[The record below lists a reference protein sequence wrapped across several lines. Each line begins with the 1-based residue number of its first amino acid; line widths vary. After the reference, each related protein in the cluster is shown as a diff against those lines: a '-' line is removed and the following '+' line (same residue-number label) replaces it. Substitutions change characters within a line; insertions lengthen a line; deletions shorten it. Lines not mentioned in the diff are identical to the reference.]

1 MKEWLFVKIRYVA
14 LALVLTF
21 FVVFGAMSILSIL
34 EMSGHA
40 RVVNYAGIV
49 RGGSQKLFK
58 MEMFAYYTDPTR
70 DLEMR
75 DKLMVRLD
83 NIIESLSNGGLVV
96 ADEKTLIQM
105 QDPIFQADMAK
116 IRLDFGEIKREIAK
130 VRKGDTPDRLYQLTE
145 AYFDLCNRTVGD
157 SENFAQKQVNENIIV
172 LVVVNTFLILLVI
185 GVAIIMR
192 RANKNSQRAEKMA
205 KMAQDAER
213 ENRAKSS
220 FLANMSHEIRTPL
233 NVIIGMALVANRSD
247 DAAKVQSS
255 VQEILKA
262 SNHLLEVVNDILDM
276 SKIESG
282 KLELAREPF
291 HLRQAIAETSHLT
304 KAKCDE
310 KNLRFVDEIGDETDV
325 WVLGDKTRF
334 NQILLNLLSN
344 AVKFTHKG
352 GVITL
357 SATGTTEDERLMCR
371 IAVSDTGIGL
381 SQEQIDKL
389 FRPFSQA
396 SESITGKYGG
406 TGLGLAISQNLLR
419 EMGGD
424 LRVDSRL
431 GEGAAFSF
439 EIPFETT
446 KAVQT
451 QNVELSLP
459 DLTGKRIL
467 IVDDVDVN
475 RMMLAA
481 ILEETRIEAEEA
493 DDGTEALLM
502 IQESPEFY
510 YDIVFM
516 DTRMPKMDGYE
527 TTKQLRALSR
537 TDIKTMPIISM
548 SANAFREDIEAA
560 LAAGMNDH
568 VLKPVE
574 LGRLTQVLTKYLVDV
589 KVEDAT

>member
-1 MKEWLFVKIRYVA
+1 
-14 LALVLTF
+14 
-21 FVVFGAMSILSIL
+21 
-34 EMSGHA
+34 
-40 RVVNYAGIV
+40 
-49 RGGSQKLFK
+49 
-58 MEMFAYYTDPTR
+58 
-70 DLEMR
+70 
-75 DKLMVRLD
+75 
-83 NIIESLSNGGLVV
+83 
-96 ADEKTLIQM
+96 
-105 QDPIFQADMAK
+105 
-116 IRLDFGEIKREIAK
+116 
-130 VRKGDTPDRLYQLTE
+130 
-145 AYFDLCNRTVGD
+145 
-157 SENFAQKQVNENIIV
+157 
-172 LVVVNTFLILLVI
+172 
-185 GVAIIMR
+185 
-192 RANKNSQRAEKMA
+192 
-205 KMAQDAER
+205 
-213 ENRAKSS
+213 
-220 FLANMSHEIRTPL
+220 
-233 NVIIGMALVANRSD
+233 
-247 DAAKVQSS
+247 
-255 VQEILKA
+255 
-262 SNHLLEVVNDILDM
+262 
-276 SKIESG
+276 
-282 KLELAREPF
+282 
-291 HLRQAIAETSHLT
+291 LRQAIAETSHLT

-310 KNLRFVDEIGDETDV
+310 KNLRFVNEIGDETDV

-357 SATGTTEDERLMCR
+357 SATGTIIEERLMCQ

-431 GEGAAFSF
+431 GEGAVFSF

-446 KAVQT
+446 KAVQA

-481 ILEETRIEAEEA
+481 ILEETHIEVEEA

-527 TTKQLRALSR
+527 TTKQVRALSR
-537 TDIKTMPIISM
+537 GDVKTMPIISM

-574 LGRLTQVLTKYLVDV
+574 LGRLTQVLTKYLVNFD
-589 KVEDAT
+589 EA

>member
-1 MKEWLFVKIRYVA
+1 MGVSLKEWFLSKIRYVA
-14 LALVLTF
+14 IALVLTA

-58 MEMFAYYTDPTR
+58 MELFSYYTDPSQ
-70 DLEMR
+70 DLEQR
-75 DKLMVRLD
+75 DKLILRLD
-83 NIIESLSNGGLVV
+83 NIIDSLISGGLVV
-96 ADEKTLIQM
+96 ADNKSLVKME
-105 QDPIFQADMAK
+105 DPIFQEDMRK
-116 IRLDFGEIKREIAK
+116 IRLSFDEIKQEIEHI
-130 VRKGDTPDRLYQLTE
+130 RQGDAPTRFYELTE
-145 AYFDLCNRTVGD
+145 VYFDLCNQTVGD
-157 SENFAQKQVNENIIV
+157 SEIFSQKQVNENIIV
-172 LVVVNTFLILLVI
+172 LVVVNTMLIVLVL
-185 GVAIIMR
+185 GVAIVLMSAR
-192 RANKNSQRAEKMA
+192 KNHQRAEKMA
-205 KMAQDAER
+205 KMVQDAER

-233 NVIIGMALVANRSD
+233 NVIIGMALVAGRSND
-247 DAAKVQSS
+247 TVKMRSS

-262 SNHLLEVVNDILDM
+262 SNHLLEVVNDILDI

-282 KLELAREPF
+282 KLELASDPF
-291 HLRQAIAETSHLT
+291 HLRQAIVETSNLA
-304 KAKCDE
+304 KARCEE

-344 AVKFTHKG
+344 AVKFTHRG
-352 GVITL
+352 GVVTL
-357 SATGTTEDERLMCR
+357 SATAMVNDGNYRCQ

-381 SQEQIDKL
+381 SQEQIAKL
-389 FRPFSQA
+389 FRPFTQVG
-396 SESITGKYGG
+396 ESLTGKYGG
-406 TGLGLAISQNLLR
+406 TGLGLAISRNLLNA
-419 EMGGD
+419 MGAD
-424 LRVDSRL
+424 LHVESQL
-431 GEGAAFSF
+431 GQGAVFSF

-446 KAVQT
+446 QALHS
-451 QNVELSLP
+451 QNVEPSFP
-459 DLTGKRIL
+459 NLTGKRLL

-481 ILEETRIEAEEA
+481 ILEETHLEVEEA
-493 DDGTEALLM
+493 DDGTEALRM

-527 TTKQLRALSR
+527 TTRQVRVLSR
-537 TDIKTMPIISM
+537 ADVKTMPIISM

-574 LGRLTQVLTKYLVDV
+574 LGRLMQVLARYLVDV
-589 KVEDAT
+589 